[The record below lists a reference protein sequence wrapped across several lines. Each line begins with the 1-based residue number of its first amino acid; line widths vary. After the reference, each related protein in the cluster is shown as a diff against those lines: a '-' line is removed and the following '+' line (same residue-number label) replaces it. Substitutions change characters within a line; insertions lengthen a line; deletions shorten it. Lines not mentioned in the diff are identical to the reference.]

1 MRVLIVEDEP
11 KVAAAIKR
19 GLEQDRF
26 VADMVHDG
34 ESGLS
39 YGLSDDY
46 DAIILDRMLPGGM
59 DGLDICK
66 QLRNEGVNTPVL
78 MLTAKDRIPDRVA
91 GLDNGADDYLVKPF
105 DFDELTA
112 RLRALLRRP
121 RQSHTPVL
129 AWEDLSLDPSSG
141 QATRG
146 TKQITLTKR
155 EYSLLEYLLRH
166 ANQVISKDTL
176 LQHVWNDDA
185 DVLPNTIEVYMGY
198 LRTKVDKPFKK
209 PLLHTVRG
217 FGYKLGDNA

>member
-19 GLEQDRF
+19 GLEQERF

-46 DAIILDRMLPGGM
+46 DVIILDRMLPGGM
-59 DGLDICK
+59 DGLAICK
-66 QLRNEGVNTPVL
+66 QLRAEGVKTPVL
-78 MLTAKDRIPDRVA
+78 MLTAKDRVPDRVE

-105 DFDELTA
+105 DFEELTA

-121 RQSHTPVL
+121 SNSQTPIL
-129 AWEDLSLDPSSG
+129 SWSDLELDPSSG
-141 QATRG
+141 QVMRKNTVIA
-146 TKQITLTKR
+146 LTKR

-166 ANQVISKDTL
+166 ANQIVSKDTL
-176 LQHVWNDDA
+176 LQHVWDDDA

-198 LRTKVDKPFKK
+198 LRNKIDKPFKT

-217 FGYKLGDNA
+217 FGYRLGDSK

>member
-19 GLEQDRF
+19 GLEQERF

-46 DAIILDRMLPGGM
+46 DLIILDRMLPGGM

-66 QLRNEGVNTPVL
+66 QLRAEGVTTPVI
-78 MLTAKDRIPDRVA
+78 MLTAKDQVPDRVA

-121 RQSHTPVL
+121 SQTQTPVMEWGGL
-129 AWEDLSLDPSSG
+129 ALDPTSG
-141 QATRG
+141 QATREG
-146 TKQITLTKR
+146 STIKLTKR
-155 EYSLLEYLLRH
+155 EYALLEYLMRN
-166 ANQVISKDTL
+166 AGQVVSKETL
-176 LQHVWNDDA
+176 LQHVWDDDA
-185 DVLPNTIEVYMGY
+185 DVLPNTIEVYIGY
-198 LRTKVDKPFKK
+198 LRNKIDKPFRS
-209 PLLHTVRG
+209 PLLQTVRG
-217 FGYKLGDNA
+217 FGYKLGEKV